1 MKPSKYLESV
11 KNLLLTDFRIT
22 TYQIVR
28 EFEETQK
35 RYIRARLTL
44 SDESFLEFSEY
55 IEKSSEDDIQITDY
69 SYHWVD
75 KTEVLFVA
83 GIMPT
88 TSPNSKTLHI
98 TFTLQPAKRKN
109 QSHLARRRISLR
121 FSMKSQ
127 RSLANNFT

>member
-1 MKPSKYLESV
+1 MKPSKYLESA

-75 KTEVLFVA
+75 KNGGFIRRWDNANHFPKLKNAPHHIHT
-83 GIMPT
+83 PT
-88 TSPNSKTLHI
+88 GKAEESITPGSPTNIFAILDEI
-98 TFTLQPAKRKN
+98 AK
-109 QSHLARRRISLR
+109 IIGE
-121 FSMKSQ
+121 
-127 RSLANNFT
+127 